1 MQIVSP
7 PLALGQAVHEVI
19 ESLSVLPTEQ
29 RFNEPLLEKFE
40 RAWKK
45 VSGRM
50 GGFLDGETE
59 ARYKSRGEAMIQRV
73 ANHPGPLKNK
83 SVKIKEELPQF
94 TLSEEDNIILCG
106 KIDWLEY
113 LPQTDSVHIIDFK
126 TSRSEEDPESLQ
138 LPIYHLLVHY
148 CQKRAVTKASYWYL
162 EMNDELTSK
171 ELPDL
176 IQAQEKVLK
185 LAKQVKLARQFE
197 RFKCPEGPDGCRYC
211 KLFELVLK
219 GEATFLGVGGLG
231 GRTDLYILESKSSG
245 KTGDDEDSILL

>member
-19 ESLSVLPTEQ
+19 ESLSVLPTDQ
-29 RFNEPLLEKFE
+29 RFHEPLLAKFE

-45 VSGRM
+45 VSGRI
-50 GGFLDGETE
+50 GGFQDIETE
-59 ARYKSRGEAMIQRV
+59 ARYKSRGEAMIKRV
-73 ANHPGPLKNK
+73 VAHPGPLKNK

-113 LPQTDSVHIIDFK
+113 LPETDSVHIIDFK

-162 EMNDELTSK
+162 EMNDALTPK
-171 ELPDL
+171 ELPNL

-197 RFKCPEGPDGCRYC
+197 RFKCPEGQEGCKYC
-211 KLFELVLK
+211 RPFEMVLR
-219 GEATFLGVGGLG
+219 GEGTFLGVGGLG
-231 GRTDLYILESKSSG
+231 GKTDLYLLESNSFG
-245 KTGDDEDSILL
+245 KLNNEDSVLL

>member
-7 PLALGQAVHEVI
+7 PLSLGQAVHEVI
-19 ESLSVLPTEQ
+19 ESLSVLPTDQ
-29 RFNEPLLEKFE
+29 RFNEPLFTKFE

-50 GGFLDGETE
+50 GGFQDGETE
-59 ARYKSRGEAMIQRV
+59 ARYKSRGEAMIKRV
-73 ANHPGPLKNK
+73 AAHPGPLVNK
-83 SVKIKEELPQF
+83 SIKIKEDLPQF
-94 TLSEEDNIILCG
+94 MLSEEDNIMLCG

-113 LPQTDSVHIIDFK
+113 LPETDSVHIIDFK

-148 CQKRAVTKASYWYL
+148 CQKRKVEKASYWYL
-162 EMNDELTSK
+162 EMNDELTPK
-171 ELPDL
+171 VLPDL

-197 RFKCPEGPDGCRYC
+197 RFKCPEGPNGCRYC
-211 KLFELVLK
+211 CPLEKVIR
-219 GEATFLGVGGLG
+219 GEAVYVGVGGLG
-231 GRTDLYILESKSSG
+231 GKTDLYIIESSYSG
-245 KTGDDEDSILL
+245 KPTDDDSVLL